1 MQLAAARNIFIH
13 YALENKSRRSRRRW
27 LKSVFVKR
35 GSHGGSSLLRDLKF
49 QSVSGQYKN
58 FTRLSPTEIEYLL
71 TLIGE
76 HITKGRV
83 GCEGKG
89 EGGSAAAQHTWR

>member
-1 MQLAAARNIFIH
+1 M
-13 YALENKSRRSRRRW
+13 KC
-27 LKSVFVKR
+27 VFVNR

-58 FTRLSPTEIEYLL
+58 FTHLSPTEFEYPL
-71 TLIGE
+71 TLIGG

-89 EGGSAAAQHTWR
+89 EGGSEAAQHTWR